1 MVKVFAVN
9 GSSDKAK
16 GNTAMVL
23 MPFLEGMEKAGAKI
37 DLVYSKELNIT
48 PCTGE
53 MHCWY
58 RKPGQCIHQD
68 IMQEIYPRVKAVDV
82 LVIATPVYIPIP
94 GELQNFINRLC
105 PLILPCVVKVGPR
118 TRARFH
124 EDVNIKKVLLVSTGG
139 WWERGNFETVTMIA
153 EELAL
158 NGGVEFSGALI
169 RPHAFL
175 MKDENGFTTDGQ
187 AIIELLEETGFEYAA
202 SGKIS
207 TERFET
213 IRRPLI
219 SHEEMIEMYNEWIE
233 KSLKREQEHSA

>member
-9 GSSDKAK
+9 GSPDKAK
-16 GNTAMVL
+16 GTTAMVL
-23 MPFLEGMEKAGAKI
+23 MPFLTGMEKAGAKI
-37 DLVYSKELNIT
+37 DLVYSKELMIT

-68 IMQEIYPRVKAVDV
+68 IMQEIYPRAKAADV
-82 LVIATPVYIPIP
+82 LIIATPVYIPIP

-105 PLILPCVVKVGPR
+105 PLILPRLDMVGPR

-139 WWERGNFETVTMIA
+139 WWEQGNFETVTMIA

-175 MKDENGFTTDGQ
+175 MKDENGFSKDGQ

-202 SGKIS
+202 SGEIS
-207 TERFET
+207 PERFEA
-213 IRRPLI
+213 IRQPLV
-219 SHEEMIEMYNEWIE
+219 SHDEMIGMYNDWIE
-233 KSLKREQEHSA
+233 GALEKESEQKS

>member
-1 MVKVFAVN
+1 MVKVFVVN
-9 GSSDKAK
+9 GSPDKAK
-16 GNTAMVL
+16 GTTAMVL
-23 MPFLEGMEKAGAKI
+23 MPFLAGMEKAGAKI
-37 DLVYSKELNIT
+37 DLVYSRDLDIT

-58 RKPGQCIHQD
+58 RKPGKCIHQD
-68 IMQEIYPRVKAVDV
+68 VMQEIYPRVKAADV
-82 LVIATPVYIPIP
+82 LIIATPVYIPIP
-94 GELQNFINRLC
+94 GEMQNFINRLC
-105 PLILPCVVKVGPR
+105 PLILPRLEMVGPR

-124 EDVNIKKVLLVSTGG
+124 EDVNIKNVLLVSTGG
-139 WWERGNFETVTMIA
+139 WWEKSNFETVTMIA

-175 MKDENGFTTDGQ
+175 LKDENGFTKEGQ

-207 TERFET
+207 LERFEA
-213 IRRPLI
+213 ISRPLI
-219 SHEEMIEMYNEWIE
+219 SHKGMIEMYNEWI
-233 KSLKREQEHSA
+233 KRSLESEQEHRA